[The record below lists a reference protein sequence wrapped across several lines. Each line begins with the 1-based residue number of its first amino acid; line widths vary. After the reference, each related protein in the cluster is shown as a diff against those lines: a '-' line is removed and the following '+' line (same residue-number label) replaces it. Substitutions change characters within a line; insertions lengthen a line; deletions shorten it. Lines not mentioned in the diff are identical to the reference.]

1 MNKINC
7 KIIVIYLIS
16 TIFFLTGINISDK
29 NTRHSDNL
37 PETVSVYLT
46 DCKTIAYVPL
56 ETYVAIVVSNEM
68 PSSFHSEALKAQAVA
83 ARTYAVSKMQT
94 EHNSE
99 QHPMAQLCNTTH
111 CQVYSPEKDIP
122 KKIKEAVNET
132 ASELLYYK
140 GELITDALYHASSGG
155 RTENSEDIFVSAVPY
170 LRSVESP
177 YEKSFSRSGH
187 GVGMSQQ
194 GANGMAQA
202 GYDYKKILSHFYTN
216 TTVH

>member
-46 DCKTIAYVPL
+46 DFQTISHIPL
-56 ETYVAIVVSNEM
+56 ETYVSIVVANEM
-68 PSSFHSEALKAQAVA
+68 PSSFHIEALKAQAVA
-83 ARTYAVSKMQT
+83 ARTYAVAKIQSDQ
-94 EHNSE
+94 NSE
-99 QHPMAQLCNTTH
+99 QHPMAPLCDNTH
-111 CQVYSPEKDIP
+111 CQVYNNNKYIHD
-122 KKIKEAVNET
+122 KIKKAVSET
-132 ASELLYYK
+132 TSELLYYNSQV
-140 GELITDALYHASSGG
+140 ITDALYHASSGG

-170 LRSVESP
+170 LRSVKSP
-177 YEKSFSRSGH
+177 YEQASQRNGH

-194 GANGMAQA
+194 SANGMARH

-216 TTVH
+216 TTVK